1 MADRATPLP
10 VRVRVHDTELATTV
24 QRIVGYRGYCA
35 CGWRGPHR
43 ADYGLARSDANLH
56 NQGHRGRV
64 A

>member
-10 VRVRVHDTELATTV
+10 VRVRVEDATLHCEV
-24 QRIVGYRGYCA
+24 QRVIGYRATCG

-56 NQGHRGRV
+56 NRGQHGR